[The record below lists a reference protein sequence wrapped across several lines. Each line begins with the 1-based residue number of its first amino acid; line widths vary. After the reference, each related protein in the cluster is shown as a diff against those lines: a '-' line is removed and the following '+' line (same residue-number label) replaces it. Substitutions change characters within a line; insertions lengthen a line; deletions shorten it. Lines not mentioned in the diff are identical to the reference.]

1 MENFGQINK
10 KTLRWKLIQEFLE
23 QNEVNTIVEI
33 GTWKGMGSTLC
44 ILENKSENANF
55 ITLETDKQNYEIAKI
70 NLSDYQNKL
79 KMINGRIIEIDEI
92 KNFISDIDL
101 SSEQQSWLNNDLVNF
116 ENTLNVIEQLPEK
129 IDFLLL
135 DGGEFSTYPEWVKLK
150 NRTKVV
156 ALDDIYVLKC
166 NKIFKELSNDSNYEK
181 ISETSE
187 GHGFSI
193 FKKNK

>member
-23 QNEVNTIVEI
+23 QNEVITIVEI

-92 KNFISDIDL
+92 KNFISDINL
-101 SSEQQSWLNNDLVNF
+101 NSEQQSWLNDDLVNF

-150 NRTKVV
+150 DRTKVV

-193 FKKNK
+193 FKKIS

>member
-92 KNFISDIDL
+92 KNFISDINL
-101 SSEQQSWLNNDLVNF
+101 NSEQQSWLNDDLVNF

-193 FKKNK
+193 FKKIS